1 MNRERINVMYDII
14 IVGGGPAGLTAAI
27 YAGRA
32 SKSVLIIEKDGFGG
46 QMTHSPKIENYPG
59 FKEISGNE
67 LADLMLEQA
76 LALGADI
83 EIDEV
88 TEVVGGEIKKVKT
101 SLSEFEGRTVIYAAG
116 VKHRTLGVPGE
127 EEHIGNGISFCAV
140 CDGAFYAGK
149 DITVIGGG
157 NSAMQEAIMLS
168 ELCNSV
174 TMIQDMPY
182 LTGEAALASIIE
194 SKPNIRVLT
203 GSKVISFEGGDDGL
217 TGVKILQN
225 GEEKTVGCDGCFIA
239 IGLIPSNKAASGVA
253 ELDKYGYIIS
263 DEKCLTGSE
272 GVFAAGDCRTK
283 SIRQITTAAADGA
296 TAALAACRYIEG
308 R

>member
-1 MNRERINVMYDII
+1 MYDII

-88 TEVVGGEIKKVKT
+88 TEIIDGEIKKVKT
-101 SLSEFEGRTVIYAAG
+101 TFSEFEGRTVIYAAG

-149 DITVIGGG
+149 DVTVIGGG

-168 ELCNSV
+168 ELCSSV

-182 LTGEAALASIIE
+182 LTGEAALASVIE
-194 SKPNIRVLT
+194 SKRNIKVMTGAKVLSFA
-203 GSKVISFEGGDDGL
+203 GEDGISS
-217 TGVKILQN
+217 VKILHG
-225 GEEKTVGCDGCFIA
+225 GEEKDIACEGCFIA
-239 IGLIPSNKAASGVA
+239 IGLIPSNGAVKNLTA
-253 ELDKYGYIIS
+253 LDKYGYIVS
-263 DEKCLTGSE
+263 DEKCLTDSTGI
-272 GVFAAGDCRTK
+272 FTAGDCRTK

>member
-1 MNRERINVMYDII
+1 MYDII

-32 SKSVLIIEKDGFGG
+32 NKSVLIIEKDGFGG

-88 TEVVGGEIKKVKT
+88 TSISGGKIKKVKT
-101 SLSEFEGRTVIYAAG
+101 ELSEYEGRAVIIAAG
-116 VKHRTLGVPGE
+116 VKHRTLGAPGE

-149 DITVIGGG
+149 DVAVIGGG

-168 ELCNSV
+168 ELCGSI

-194 SKPNIRVLT
+194 SKPNIKVLT
-203 GSKVISFEGGDDGL
+203 GSKVISFEGGDEGL

-225 GEEKTVGCDGCFIA
+225 GTEKTVPCGGCFIA
-239 IGLIPSNKAASGVA
+239 IGLIPSNEAAADVA
-253 ELDKYGYIIS
+253 ELDKYGYIVS
-263 DEKCLTGSE
+263 DEKCLTKSE
-272 GVFAAGDCRTK
+272 GIFAAGDCRTK
-283 SIRQITTAAADGA
+283 SVRQITTAASDGA

>member
-1 MNRERINVMYDII
+1 MYDMI

-32 SKSVLIIEKDGFGG
+32 SKSALIIEKAGFGG

-59 FKEISGNE
+59 YKEISGNE

-88 TEVVGGEIKKVKT
+88 TEVVDLGDVKKVKT
-101 SLSEFEGRTVIYAAG
+101 TFSEFEGRTVIYAAG

-127 EEHIGNGISFCAV
+127 EERIGNGISFCAV

-149 DITVIGGG
+149 DIAVIGGG

-168 ELCNSV
+168 EQCRSV

-182 LTGEAALASIIE
+182 LTGEAALAKIIE
-194 SKPNIRVLT
+194 EKENI
-203 GSKVISFEGGDDGL
+203 KVITDAKVLSFEGEE
-217 TGVKILQN
+217 GVSAVHISHN
-225 GEEKTVGCDGCFIA
+225 GAEQTVPCGGCFIA
-239 IGLIPSNKAASGVA
+239 IGLIPSNQAAAGVA

-263 DEKCLTGSE
+263 DEKCLTKSRGIF
-272 GVFAAGDCRTK
+272 VAGDCRTK

>member
-1 MNRERINVMYDII
+1 MNERKKTMFDII
-14 IVGGGPAGLTAAI
+14 IIGGGPAGLTAAI

-32 SKSVLIIEKDGFGG
+32 SKRALIIEKAGFGG

-76 LALGADI
+76 ISLGADI
-83 EIDEV
+83 ALEEV
-88 TEVVGGEIKKVKT
+88 TAITGGEIKKVTTDYGEYEAKA
-101 SLSEFEGRTVIYAAG
+101 VIIAAG

-127 EEHIGNGISFCAV
+127 EERIGNGISFCAV

-168 ELCNSV
+168 EQCRSV

-182 LTGEAALASIIE
+182 LTGEAALAKIIE
-194 SKPNIRVLT
+194 GKDNI
-203 GSKVISFEGGDDGL
+203 KVITGAKVLSFEGEDG
-217 TGVKILQN
+217 VSAVRISHN
-225 GEEKTVGCDGCFIA
+225 GTEQAVPCDGCFIA
-239 IGLIPSNKAASGVA
+239 IGLIPSNQAAADVA
-253 ELDKYGYIIS
+253 ELDKYGYIVS
-263 DEKCLTGSE
+263 DEKCLTKSE
-272 GVFAAGDCRTK
+272 GIFVAGDCRTK
-283 SIRQITTAAADGA
+283 SVRQITTAASDGA

>member
-1 MNRERINVMYDII
+1 MYDMI

-32 SKSVLIIEKDGFGG
+32 SKSALIIEKAGFGG

-59 FKEISGNE
+59 YKEISGNE
-67 LADLMLEQA
+67 LADLMFEQA

-88 TEVVGGEIKKVKT
+88 TEVVDLGDVKKVKT
-101 SLSEFEGRTVIYAAG
+101 TFSEFEGRTVIYAAG

-127 EEHIGNGISFCAV
+127 EERIGNGISFCAV

-149 DITVIGGG
+149 DIAVIGGG

-168 ELCNSV
+168 EQCRSV

-182 LTGEAALASIIE
+182 LTGEAALAKIIE
-194 SKPNIRVLT
+194 EKENI
-203 GSKVISFEGGDDGL
+203 KVITDAKVLSFEGEE
-217 TGVKILQN
+217 GVSAVHISHN
-225 GEEKTVGCDGCFIA
+225 GAEQTVPCGGCFIA
-239 IGLIPSNKAASGVA
+239 IGLIPSNQAAAGVA

-263 DEKCLTGSE
+263 DEKCLTKSRGIF
-272 GVFAAGDCRTK
+272 VAGDCRTK